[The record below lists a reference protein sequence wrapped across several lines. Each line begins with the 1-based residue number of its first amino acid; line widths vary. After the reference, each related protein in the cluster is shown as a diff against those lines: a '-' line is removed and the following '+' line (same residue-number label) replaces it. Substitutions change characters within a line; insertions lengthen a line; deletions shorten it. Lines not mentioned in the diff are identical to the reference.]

1 MLMDLAGSWAA
12 GGWLFVGA
20 ILGASYGTLRQ
31 WEQIFTTRLLQIL
44 SGWLV
49 AMAIVYG
56 LLAASR
62 FIAPH

>member
-1 MLMDLAGSWAA
+1 LAGSWAA
-12 GGWLFVGA
+12 GGWLFVGGV
-20 ILGASYGTLRQ
+20 LGACYGTLRQ
-31 WEQIFTTRLLQIL
+31 WELIFTTRLLQIL
-44 SGWLV
+44 SGWLI

>member
-1 MLMDLAGSWAA
+1 
-12 GGWLFVGA
+12 
-20 ILGASYGTLRQ
+20 
-31 WEQIFTTRLLQIL
+31 LQIL
-44 SGWLV
+44 SGWLI